1 MCRDFFLFKFLSSF
15 FPLSVD
21 LTVFCFINCNQ
32 HFKSNICNL
41 NSKSSKREIWQ
52 EQKQVWFSI
61 HNPTGVQPDGWLSL
75 YRIWA
80 GSSETPN
87 QEKCLC
93 LSISQ
98 KLYLKKRRDPKSK
111 LNKRVGNH
119 QCDPP
124 PTHPSHQHFPM
135 QRELL
140 PRDYITHFYSKETLE
155 NVCVRVRV

>member
-1 MCRDFFLFKFLSSF
+1 MCVNLWNKIQNKCVEIFFFLNSTLLFP
-15 FPLSVD
+15 PLSVD

-41 NSKSSKREIWQ
+41 TSKSSKREIWQ

-80 GSSETPN
+80 GSSETPK

-93 LSISQ
+93 LSVSQ
-98 KLYLKKRRDPKSK
+98 KLYFFKKGEIQRVNWTKESGIISVIPHPP
-111 LNKRVGNH
+111 LTPAFPHAKRAS
-119 QCDPP
+119 P
-124 PTHPSHQHFPM
+124 
-135 QRELL
+135 QRLHHTFL
-140 PRDYITHFYSKETLE
+140 F
-155 NVCVRVRV
+155 

>member
-1 MCRDFFLFKFLSSF
+1 MDDYLCTESEQGHLKHRIRK
-15 FPLSVD
+15 SVCVCQ
-21 LTVFCFINCNQ
+21 LVRNYI
-32 HFKSNICNL
+32 
-41 NSKSSKREIWQ
+41 
-52 EQKQVWFSI
+52 
-61 HNPTGVQPDGWLSL
+61 
-75 YRIWA
+75 
-80 GSSETPN
+80 
-87 QEKCLC
+87 
-93 LSISQ
+93 
-98 KLYLKKRRDPKSK
+98 LKKRRDPKSK